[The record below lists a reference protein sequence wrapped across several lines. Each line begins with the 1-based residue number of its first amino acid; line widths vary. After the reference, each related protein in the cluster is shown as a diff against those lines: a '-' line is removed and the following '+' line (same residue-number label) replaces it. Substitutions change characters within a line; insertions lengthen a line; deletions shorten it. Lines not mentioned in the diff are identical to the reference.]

1 MANFGFGRET
11 RTQGEIIDRVFVAG
25 EEAGMIFGH
34 GTQVFPNVPVEIYGT
49 TQARIVEDGG
59 KKWFE
64 LGFRMDHLL
73 SGNPAAGWTD
83 AGNYFR
89 IDYEWT
95 DDLSTWSAGKF
106 VAAPT
111 PIIDLMDGTWEYWA
125 RCINPQD
132 AAIKTANLVCSST
145 AATGDSRNNPITA
158 IKIAGTTQSLPNF
171 PYAMP
176 GDAAQLQT
184 DLVAAG
190 WSGATV
196 TASSN
201 IVWEILVPNVTTAA
215 FNSPSSVSWPPYTV
229 SGPLGSSTVTGRGF
243 EGAYYT
249 AEGDP
254 VHPRAFGRLK
264 ISKGTR
270 YDTLA

>member
-1 MANFGFGRET
+1 MANFAYGRES
-11 RTQGEIIDRVFVAG
+11 RTQGEVVDRVFVG
-25 EEAGMIFGH
+25 GQEAGFIFGQ
-34 GTQVFPNVPVEIYGT
+34 GTQIFPNTPVDIYGT
-49 TQARIVEDGG
+49 TQARIVEDSG

-89 IDYEWT
+89 IDYEWS

-132 AAIKTANLVCSST
+132 AAIKTANLVCSSS
-145 AATGDSRNNPITA
+145 AATGDSRNNPLTE
-158 IKIAGTTQSLPNF
+158 IKIAGATQSLPNL
-171 PYAMP
+171 PYTMP

-184 DLVAAG
+184 DLIAAG
-190 WSGATV
+190 WAGASV
-196 TASSN
+196 TATSN
-201 IVWEILVPNVTTAA
+201 LIWEIAIPNVTTST
-215 FNSPSSVSWPPYTV
+215 FNATSYVAWPSYTI
-229 SGPLGSSTVTGRGF
+229 STPLGPSVVNGRGF
-243 EGAYYT
+243 EGIYVDADGNVIHT
-249 AEGDP
+249 K
-254 VHPRAFGRLK
+254 AFGRLK
-264 ISKGTR
+264 ITKGTR
-270 YDTLA
+270 YAGL